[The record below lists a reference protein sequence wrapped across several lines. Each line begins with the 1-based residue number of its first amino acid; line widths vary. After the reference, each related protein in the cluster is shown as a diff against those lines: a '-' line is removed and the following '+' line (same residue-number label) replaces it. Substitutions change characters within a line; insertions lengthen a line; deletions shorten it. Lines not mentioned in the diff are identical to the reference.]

1 MSSLSDRSVE
11 RLREA
16 LLEPDLTGTRYTLVA
31 HLGRGGMGSVY
42 RVHDQTLDREVALK
56 VLTVDGGARAVE
68 RLRAE
73 ARILA
78 GLEHP
83 GIVPVHDAG
92 LLADGRP
99 YYAMKLVRGVR
110 LDAFARANPGR
121 GALLRAFESL
131 CEAIA
136 FAHERGVWHRD
147 LKPENVMVGD
157 FGEVLVL
164 DWGVGDVGTPGFM
177 APEQATG
184 EGVDQRSDVHGL
196 GRILETLL
204 PADAPRA
211 LLAIARKAAAPD
223 ALARYASVRELRQ
236 DVARYRDGE
245 AVSAYAESLLER
257 GERIVRRNPALVGLI
272 ATYAVVRALLL
283 LVSR

>member
-1 MSSLSDRSVE
+1 MSPLSDQSVA
-11 RLREA
+11 RLRQA
-16 LLEPDLTGTRYTLVA
+16 LEEPELAGTRYELLA
-31 HLGRGGMGSVY
+31 PLGRGGMGSVY
-42 RVHDQTLDREVALK
+42 RVRDRELGRELALK
-56 VLTVDGGARAVE
+56 VLTVEGGARAVE

-110 LDAFARANPGR
+110 LDVFARSNPGR
-121 GALLRAFESL
+121 SALLRAFESL
-131 CEAIA
+131 CEAVA

-147 LKPENVMVGD
+147 LKPDNVMVGD

-164 DWGVGDVGTPGFM
+164 DWGVGEVGTPGFM
-177 APEQATG
+177 APEQTSGAA
-184 EGVDQRSDVHGL
+184 VDQRSDVHGL

-204 PADAPRA
+204 APDPPRA

-223 ALARYASVRELRQ
+223 PAARYASVRELSQ
-236 DVARYRDGE
+236 DVARFRDGE
-245 AVSAYAESLLER
+245 AVLAHAESLLER
-257 GERIVRRNPALVGLI
+257 GERVVRRNPALFALI
-272 ATYAVVRALLL
+272 STYAVVRTLLLL
-283 LVSR
+283 LVR

>member
-1 MSSLSDRSVE
+1 
-11 RLREA
+11 
-16 LLEPDLTGTRYTLVA
+16 
-31 HLGRGGMGSVY
+31 MGSVY
-42 RVHDQTLDREVALK
+42 RVLDQALDREVALK
-56 VLTVDGGARAVE
+56 VLTVPGDARSVE

-92 LLADGRP
+92 MLADGRP

-110 LDAFARANPGR
+110 LDAFAKTNPGR
-121 GALLRAFESL
+121 TALLRVFESL
-131 CEAIA
+131 CDAVA

-147 LKPENVMVGD
+147 LKPANVMVGD

-164 DWGVGDVGTPGFM
+164 DWGVGEVGTPGFM

-184 EGVDQRSDVHGL
+184 EGVDQRTDVHGL

-204 PADAPRA
+204 PTDAGRPI
-211 LLAIARKAAAPD
+211 LAIARKAATPD
-223 ALARYASVRELRQ
+223 PLGRYASVRELRQ
-236 DVARYRDGE
+236 EVARFRDGE
-245 AVSAYAESLLER
+245 AISAYAESLLER
-257 GERIVRRNPALVGLI
+257 GERIVRRNPTLFALI
-272 ATYAVVRALLL
+272 ATYAVVRTLLL
-283 LVSR
+283 LRFP

>member
-1 MSSLSDRSVE
+1 M
-11 RLREA
+11 REA
-16 LLEPDLTGTRYTLVA
+16 LEEPDLSGTRYTLVA
-31 HLGRGGMGSVY
+31 PLGRGGMGSVY
-42 RVHDQTLDREVALK
+42 RVHDQALERDVALK
-56 VLTVDGGARAVE
+56 VLTVEGGARAVE

-110 LDAFARANPGR
+110 LDALVKTNPGMSV
-121 GALLRAFESL
+121 LLRAFESL

-164 DWGVGDVGTPGFM
+164 DWGVGQVGTPGFM
-177 APEQATG
+177 APEQMSG
-184 EGVDQRSDVHGL
+184 SGVDQRSDVHGL

-204 PADAPRA
+204 PADAPHA
-211 LLAIARKAAAPD
+211 LVAIARKAGAPD
-223 ALARYASVRELRQ
+223 PGARYASVRELRQ
-236 DVARYRDGE
+236 DVARFRDGE
-245 AVSAYAESLLER
+245 AVGAYHESLLER
-257 GERIVRRNPALVGLI
+257 GERIVRRNPALFALI
-272 ATYAVVRALLL
+272 ATYAVVRTLLL
-283 LVSR
+283 LAR